1 MFSRKITFNQFL
13 LIQKRRI
20 PFFRTQF
27 GGNSWWAMN
36 YSTAK
41 KIAIDLVKGDSAIA
55 ELKVVNKLVWQLNE
69 KISTQDSIITL
80 YIAKEQ
86 NYIGQINNYDKV
98 IVKKDEIIT
107 GLESDVTKL
116 SRKNNRLKSGLKF
129 LGGGFVASIL
139 VIVTLIAIK

>member
-1 MFSRKITFNQFL
+1 MATKLRILIVLLLLSLTSFSQKDTSKICF
-13 LIQKRRI
+13 
-20 PFFRTQF
+20 P
-27 GGNSWWAMN
+27 
-36 YSTAK
+36 YSKAK
-41 KIAIDLVKGDSAIA
+41 QIAIDLVRGDSALA
-55 ELKVVNKLVWQLNE
+55 ELKLTNKLVWQLNE

-86 NYIGQINNYDKV
+86 NYISQINNYDKI

-139 VIVTLIAIK
+139 VIVTLITIK

>member
-1 MFSRKITFNQFL
+1 
-13 LIQKRRI
+13 
-20 PFFRTQF
+20 
-27 GGNSWWAMN
+27 
-36 YSTAK
+36 
-41 KIAIDLVKGDSAIA
+41 
-55 ELKVVNKLVWQLNE
+55 LKLTNKLVWQLNE

-86 NYIGQINNYDKV
+86 NYIGQINNYDKI

-129 LGGGFVASIL
+129 LGGGFVASVL

>member
-1 MFSRKITFNQFL
+1 MATKLRILIVLLLLSLTSFSQKDTSKICFSYDKVKL
-13 LIQKRRI
+13 
-20 PFFRTQF
+20 
-27 GGNSWWAMN
+27 
-36 YSTAK
+36 
-41 KIAIDLVKGDSAIA
+41 IAIDLVRGDSAIA
-55 ELKVVNKLVWQLNE
+55 ELKLTNKLVWQLNE
-69 KISTQDSIITL
+69 KISAQDSIITL

-129 LGGGFVASIL
+129 LGGGFVASLL
-139 VIVTLIAIK
+139 VIVTLVAIK